1 MLVQAWTDAFP
12 GRRLDDDR
20 DVRVTRQCVVVRGP
34 LVAVGSPVGAI
45 DREHRHRC
53 GQPMS
58 PNSPATKEAQND
70 DDDND
75 NDDDG
80 DEKSHPTSI

>member
-1 MLVQAWTDAFP
+1 
-12 GRRLDDDR
+12 
-20 DVRVTRQCVVVRGP
+20 
-34 LVAVGSPVGAI
+34 
-45 DREHRHRC
+45 
-53 GQPMS
+53 MS